1 MKKIG
6 IAGLQRE
13 QIKEQIDM
21 ASPGQFECHILND
34 MDAAMKVKSGE
45 LDYYIG
51 CCNTGA
57 GAALSI
63 AIAIIGFTQS
73 CTIAKPA
80 IKAKQDEV
88 QRFIDEGKVAFGLS
102 VEHIEHAVPML
113 VTSLANK

>member
-1 MKKIG
+1 MKKIA

-13 QIKEQIDM
+13 QIRDQIEETVPDT
-21 ASPGQFECHILND
+21 FECHILTD

-45 LDYYIG
+45 MDYFIG

-57 GAALSI
+57 GGALAM
-63 AIAIIGFTQS
+63 AIAIIGFNQS

-80 IKAKQDEV
+80 IQAKEAEV
-88 QRFIDEGKVAFGLS
+88 TKFIDDAYVAFGLS

-113 VTSLANK
+113 SRLLAAK